1 MFRHSID
8 GDKVFLTLKTDLETT
23 DCKISTSNNYEQF
36 SLSETVF
43 ALQELFSLSRIV
55 SVPAPFCDLKSS
67 SLSLH
72 GLVAIIFN
80 NITSI
85 QYSESVND
93 FLDTILILASDILKK
108 KRQKEVKK
116 DAQEDFS
123 VVQETSKNVYAK
135 EHVKVVNVTKAVD
148 CTENAAV
155 SDFQSSQDKAE
166 AREDLQIQ
174 LGEGVAESSC
184 VHELEQ
190 QEIEPFDY
198 SSLIEQASATSSST
212 SCDLCNK
219 IFEHNYEL
227 KCHLILDHIGFA
239 NWCELEP
246 GLARELRCSEC
257 TGQFVEL
264 DSFKQHLDI
273 CPRTNIAENNT
284 LLANIL
290 QRRSLNETNSDFCPV
305 CERTLPSKNF
315 VEHINKHLTGEDVCG
330 QDFVCKSGN
339 CLAADGVS
347 SREIDLFSQT
357 KSIIPENFYKCDE
370 CDIPVLIGTAY
381 YHHMQI
387 CHIGLDIWSV
397 LENSF
402 EPKSCDMCYVE
413 FSGPTHEK
421 VHSVSCQK
429 SDRNGLDPSINQ
441 SINSYRNIIE
451 ASFVKGTTVREVI
464 VNLRINL
471 NLGTVLKSS
480 DEPKVE
486 VVKTEWPE
494 QKENKRTRKQKN
506 RHV

>member
-166 AREDLQIQ
+166 ALEAREDLQIQ
-174 LGEGVAESSC
+174 LGEGEAESSC

-212 SCDLCNK
+212 SCDLATK
-219 IFEHNYEL
+219 
-227 KCHLILDHIGFA
+227 
-239 NWCELEP
+239 
-246 GLARELRCSEC
+246 
-257 TGQFVEL
+257 
-264 DSFKQHLDI
+264 
-273 CPRTNIAENNT
+273 
-284 LLANIL
+284 
-290 QRRSLNETNSDFCPV
+290 SLNITMN
-305 CERTLPSKNF
+305 
-315 VEHINKHLTGEDVCG
+315 
-330 QDFVCKSGN
+330 
-339 CLAADGVS
+339 
-347 SREIDLFSQT
+347 
-357 KSIIPENFYKCDE
+357 
-370 CDIPVLIGTAY
+370 
-381 YHHMQI
+381 
-387 CHIGLDIWSV
+387 
-397 LENSF
+397 
-402 EPKSCDMCYVE
+402 
-413 FSGPTHEK
+413 
-421 VHSVSCQK
+421 
-429 SDRNGLDPSINQ
+429 
-441 SINSYRNIIE
+441 
-451 ASFVKGTTVREVI
+451 
-464 VNLRINL
+464 
-471 NLGTVLKSS
+471 
-480 DEPKVE
+480 
-486 VVKTEWPE
+486 
-494 QKENKRTRKQKN
+494 
-506 RHV
+506 